1 MVVNSGG
8 SKAWGQEG
16 SGGNHLYYSG
26 EWGDKVKIGDK
37 SGSDVDYVT
46 VWRLFKF
53 LTVSRY
59 RLEINRVA
67 VLGMEG

>member
-1 MVVNSGG
+1 MVLWEVVLIICMVVNSGG

-46 VWRLFKF
+46 VCGGYLNF
-53 LTVSRY
+53 
-59 RLEINRVA
+59 
-67 VLGMEG
+67 